1 MSAPRPL
8 SVLLVDDSVVIST
21 RLRDCLAEDPLIRIV
36 GVAGSGAEALLQFHL
51 FTPDV
56 VVLDIGLPDTSG
68 LALLRAFKDQRPSC
82 VVIMLTASE
91 ECREKAMALGAEH
104 FCDKAREFGHAADI
118 VMRIAAQRAA
128 EAQPRPSSS
137 PVTPDQPQPAA

>member
-1 MSAPRPL
+1 MSTPRPL

-21 RLRDCLAEDPLIRIV
+21 RMREYLEEDPLIRIV

-68 LALLRAFKDQRPSC
+68 LTLLRAFKEQRPLC
-82 VVIMLTASE
+82 VVVMLTASA

-118 VMRIAAQRAA
+118 VKRIAAYRVA

-137 PVTPDQPQPAA
+137 AVPPDQTQPAV